1 MIIYKRNFD
10 ENRCI
15 YFLVKK
21 EKVFFKYIAILD
33 KVSNIIKNKFNR
45 KLIYSKKYLKVE
57 KKSKHKKSF
66 LMFICTNN
74 ID

>member
-15 YFLVKK
+15 YFLVKE
-21 EKVFFKYIAILD
+21 EKVFIKYIAILD

-45 KLIYSKKYLKVE
+45 KLIYSKKHLKVD
-57 KKSKHKKSF
+57 KK
-66 LMFICTNN
+66 
-74 ID
+74 